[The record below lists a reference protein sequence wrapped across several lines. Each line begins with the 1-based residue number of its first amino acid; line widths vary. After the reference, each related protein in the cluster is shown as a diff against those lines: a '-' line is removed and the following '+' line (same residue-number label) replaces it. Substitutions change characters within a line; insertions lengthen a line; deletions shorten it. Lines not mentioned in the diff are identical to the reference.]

1 VELACFLSGIGALMM
16 TVYRNHYHT
25 GDFVLSDG
33 FIEQNHL
40 YLTER
45 IIRRFQLPQYLHEMI
60 MTNCFVLERMGIA
73 PHTVVKLAIA
83 AVEWSFRTLDN
94 KPVFRS
100 PQTSLDDKFTPSL
113 AAMIEEQFAAAGLKK
128 YLIIFPETTLASQ
141 QMRQNIK
148 ARVG

>member
-1 VELACFLSGIGALMM
+1 MM

-60 MTNCFVLERMGIA
+60 MTNCFVLERSSYMPKEI
-73 PHTVVKLAIA
+73 
-83 AVEWSFRTLDN
+83 SR
-94 KPVFRS
+94 
-100 PQTSLDDKFTPSL
+100 
-113 AAMIEEQFAAAGLKK
+113 LKK